1 MAERGVEVRPLRDA
15 RRPRHLRRDA
25 ATAAALRAR
34 LRAAGLR
41 STAPRLAVLACL
53 DEAKAPLSHADLSEE
68 LAGLGLDRAT
78 IYRNLTDLAEA
89 GLATRLELGDHVW
102 RFESRSQSGE
112 GAEHAHFV
120 CSDCGGV
127 ACLPDFK
134 VDLRSAK
141 GGRRLRVGTVSDV
154 LLRGRCE
161 AC

>member
-1 MAERGVEVRPLRDA
+1 MREG
-15 RRPRHLRRDA
+15 RRPRQRRRDA
-25 ATAAALRAR
+25 ETAAALRAR

-53 DEAKAPLSHADLSEE
+53 EEANTPLSHADLSEE

-89 GLATRLELGDHVW
+89 GLATRVELGDHVW
-102 RFESRSQSGE
+102 RFERRTTEGE
-112 GAEHAHFV
+112 GAEHPHFV

-134 VDLRSAK
+134 LDLRSAK